1 MSKLKIT
8 GKELRS
14 LGYPEGPVIGIA
26 MNVMEKNYKHHSKK
40 EAFDILKAMLESPED
55 FVEDKNTQKIAQE
68 LIDLKTPP
76 PDGSENAVS
85 LNQTGIQFNVFG
97 QEHIEEGAMHQM
109 HQAAKLPI
117 SVAGALMPDAH
128 IGYGLPIG
136 GVLATE
142 NAVIPYGVGV
152 DIGCR
157 MCLSLFDIDPNELL
171 QKENY
176 FAREINEATLFGSG
190 GQFDHAADHEVMDN
204 ELFYQLPLLKK
215 LHGRVWKQL
224 GSSGSGN
231 HFVEFGVVEIKAK
244 DDVLGVEAGNY
255 VGLLSHSG
263 SRALGA
269 NIANHY
275 TRIAISKRRLP
286 HDAKNLAWLMMDEE
300 EGIEYWKAMN
310 LAGDYASACHHVIH
324 AKIAK
329 QLARA
334 PIKMVENH
342 HNFAWKEMV
351 EGKEAIVHR
360 KGATPAGKNVLG
372 IIPGSMTAAG
382 FIVKGKGEAASI
394 NSAAHGAGR
403 KMSRTRAIQSVT
415 DKQFKDELNKF
426 GVKLIGGG
434 LDESPFA
441 YKDIE
446 EVMYSQQT
454 LVDIVGK
461 FTPKIVKMDGAEHR
475 SWKSKG
481 NGAAGE

>member
-300 EGIEYWKAMN
+300 EGIEYWNAMN